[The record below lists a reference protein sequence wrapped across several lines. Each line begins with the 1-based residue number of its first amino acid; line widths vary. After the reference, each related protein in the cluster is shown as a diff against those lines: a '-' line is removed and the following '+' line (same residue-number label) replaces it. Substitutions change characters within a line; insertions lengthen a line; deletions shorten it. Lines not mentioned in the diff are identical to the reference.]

1 MAGHGASATTAMTHV
16 AVNEMIDGS
25 NTDWM
30 EPVTDE
36 QYQAGT
42 LVTE

>member
-1 MAGHGASATTAMTHV
+1 MAGHGASATTAMTPV

-30 EPVTDE
+30 EPVTDK